1 MNRKEEAERDTNENT
16 TAESNI
22 GTIVIDKIMREIIG
36 DQNKNEIK
44 GQGLDLVRTRKKE
57 EIGIENTI
65 GKIEV
70 MIIDNNLRRRV

>member
-22 GTIVIDKIMREIIG
+22 GTIVIDKIMRKIIG

-44 GQGLDLVRTRKKE
+44 GQGLDLVRTRKNE

-65 GKIEV
+65 GKIED
-70 MIIDNNLRRRV
+70 MIIDYNLRR

>member
-57 EIGIENTI
+57 ETGIENTI
-65 GKIEV
+65 GKIEG
-70 MIIDNNLRRRV
+70 MIIDYNLSR